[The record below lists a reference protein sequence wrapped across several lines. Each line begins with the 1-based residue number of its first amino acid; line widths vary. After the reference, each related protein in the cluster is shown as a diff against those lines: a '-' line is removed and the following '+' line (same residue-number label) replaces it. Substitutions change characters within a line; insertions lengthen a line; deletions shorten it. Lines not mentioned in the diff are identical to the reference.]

1 MHALE
6 MTIRSADEA
15 GLHKDRLLEDLRK
28 SVGRHSKTIKAG
40 AIALRAVNTLAFNDV
55 LTGLPNRRLLDDR
68 LKQAIASNKR
78 CGSYSCAIFL
88 DLDKFK
94 RINDQFGHEAGDQ
107 LLISIGGRI
116 KILVR
121 DTDTVARYGGDEF
134 VILLNKL
141 SGSLL
146 EAKSSAEQVANKI
159 LESFNLPHILHI
171 HNATGEKLDIAYQIA
186 ASLGIVMF
194 NGDVSKEVKILEWAD
209 EAMYKAK
216 SEGGSAICFYK
227 AVKPDDQLLDGPS
240 ILVI

>member
-1 MHALE
+1 
-6 MTIRSADEA
+6 
-15 GLHKDRLLEDLRK
+15 
-28 SVGRHSKTIKAG
+28 
-40 AIALRAVNTLAFNDV
+40 V

-146 EAKSSAEQVANKI
+146 EAKSSAEQVA
-159 LESFNLPHILHI
+159 